1 MDLLT
6 VFVGIIA
13 LAVLAHSV
21 ALIAIGSGLRRLGSR
36 IDVVSKDLL
45 RRVDSVSQQA
55 GDAFAAVK
63 AVAAGTEVIRDNL
76 VQSTALV
83 RNRVAEIDAF
93 LADATKSVQLQMAAL
108 EDFLETTRRR
118 LDETFDAVQ
127 QGILTPIREIGAI
140 IAGVKTAL
148 NVLGGRSRRSVDR
161 YRNDDG
167 MFV

>member
-21 ALIAIGSGLRRLGSR
+21 ALIVIGSGLKRLGSR
-36 IDVVSKDLL
+36 IDGVSKDLL
-45 RRVDSVSQQA
+45 GRVDSISQQA
-55 GDAFAAVK
+55 NDAFAAVK
-63 AVAAGTEVIRDNL
+63 AAAAGTEAIRDNL

-83 RNRVAEIDAF
+83 RNRVAAIDAF
-93 LADATKSVQLQMAAL
+93 LADATKSAQLQMAAL
-108 EDFLETTRRR
+108 EDFLDTTRRR

-148 NVLGGRSRRSVDR
+148 NVLGGRSRRPVDR
-161 YRNDDG
+161 YRHDDG